1 MEWKQNKLL
10 KTNFSLKVFKKEGV
24 EYKKLMIPGHETP
37 AKNLVDK

>member
-1 MEWKQNKLL
+1 MEILNKKLL
-10 KTNFSLKVFKKEGV
+10 KTNCSLKVFKKEGV